1 MTIEITTNEAELLI
15 AILTGAE
22 GAFAV
27 VHPPLVKAL
36 EDLRPWRSALL
47 QAYLRQRI
55 GLPPV
60 DPAVVTQGADHHELT
75 TRD

>member
-1 MTIEITTNEAELLI
+1 MTVEMTLPEAELLI

-47 QAYLRQRI
+47 QAYLLQRI
-55 GLPPV
+55 GLGQSADAV
-60 DPAVVTQGADHHELT
+60 DPHVGGSSE
-75 TRD
+75 